1 MTGFDTSG
9 NTVNLLKNR
18 AVGWHIG
25 GYTAAYRAKP
35 YMNEV
40 SYKYKTNIEGFNYN
54 KYDYEKENE

>member
-1 MTGFDTSG
+1 MIGFDTSD

-18 AVGWHIG
+18 AVGWYIG

-40 SYKYKTNIEGFNYN
+40 SCKYKTN
-54 KYDYEKENE
+54 YEKENE